1 MTLLLLKRA
10 LHCSNVSLVSSHRHS
25 FVPRWGTIVASGRRS
40 VTEQSTAKD
49 TTTVTSET
57 KAVHKRELSLRK
69 IFLYALGGIV
79 TTTGISWAI
88 RKRREDHIQQLP
100 LASTCGAFILPSNK
114 NRLHHHPQVGS
125 VTRMSNSLGQ
135 EGSASHAAVNPKS
148 CAMPIKRDLST
159 LLQTTIRAGLMGQKK
174 SVKEELEHIRKWH
187 QNNGFHG
194 GLVVRELTQPLYN
207 IRDHGNIMTPNEAST
222 TEESIPTIHN
232 LNQREC
238 YYLYYE
244 VRPDG
249 QIRQQIF
256 CRGTT
261 LAADVW
267 TGMQSMLLYTYDE
280 ELNCSLHKGFLDHAN
295 RLITDLQPLLVSDG
309 EKGTA
314 NKRAT
319 VELCGHSLGGA
330 VAIIVACKL
339 MKRGYHVLQ
348 VTTIG
353 APRVCHWDA
362 VPILSNFL
370 PKDTLRIENDLD
382 LVCYLPPHGKGLFT
396 NKSSGYVGHKLLFSS
411 DDLARFIPAS
421 ASRQFKWVDSFWL
434 NGRFPEMIRAMP
446 KSHKVPMYSDN
457 IRRLILTIENSQ
469 EESQ

>member
-1 MTLLLLKRA
+1 MTLPLLKRA
-10 LHCSNVSLVSSHRHS
+10 LEYNSKVSIDVSLRKS
-25 FVPRWGTIVASGRRS
+25 FVPRWGTIAASSRRS
-40 VTEQSTAKD
+40 VTEQSATKD
-49 TTTVTSET
+49 TTTVSSET
-57 KAVHKRELSLRK
+57 KGIHKRESSLRK

-100 LASTCGAFILPSNK
+100 LASTCGAFFLASNK
-114 NRLHHHPQVGS
+114 NSLHHHQQVGS

-135 EGSASHAAVNPKS
+135 EGPATNAEVNTEPSA
-148 CAMPIKRDLST
+148 IKRDLST

-187 QNNGFHG
+187 QSNGFHG

-207 IRDHGNIMTPNEAST
+207 IRDQDNIITPNEAST
-222 TEESIPTIHN
+222 TEESIPIIHN

-267 TGMQSMLLYTYDE
+267 TGMESMLLYTFDE

-362 VPILSNFL
+362 VPTLSNFL

-396 NKSSGYVGHKLLFSS
+396 TKSSGYVGHKLLFSS
-411 DDLARFIPAS
+411 DDVARFIPAS
-421 ASRQFKWVDSFWL
+421 ASSQFKWVDSFWM

-446 KSHKVPMYSDN
+446 KSHKVPTYSDN
-457 IRRLILTIENSQ
+457 IRRLMLTLENRQ
-469 EESQ
+469 EE

>member
-1 MTLLLLKRA
+1 MTLPLLCSA
-10 LHCSNVSLVSSHRHS
+10 LGDSNFSIFLFRSKSLVSRRGKIDA
-25 FVPRWGTIVASGRRS
+25 FGRRYV
-40 VTEQSTAKD
+40 VTEQSTGKD
-49 TTTVTSET
+49 NVAGTSET
-57 KAVHKRELSLRK
+57 TGVHKRVSLSKQGK
-69 IFLYALGGIV
+69 ILLYALGGIV
-79 TTTGISWAI
+79 TTTGISLATRIW
-88 RKRREDHIQQLP
+88 REDHIQQLP
-100 LASTCGAFILPSNK
+100 LASTCGAFYLHSNSPYQ
-114 NRLHHHPQVGS
+114 HQQVG
-125 VTRMSNSLGQ
+125 RMSNSLRQGPALKAT
-135 EGSASHAAVNPKS
+135 ENMKPST
-148 CAMPIKRDLST
+148 MPIRRDLST

-187 QNNGFHG
+187 QSNGFHG

-207 IRDHGNIMTPNEAST
+207 IRDKDNNIAAKETT
-222 TEESIPTIHN
+222 TEEPMPIPIIHN

-267 TGMQSMLLYTYDE
+267 TGMQSMLMYKYDE
-280 ELNCSLHKGFLDHAN
+280 ELDCFLHKGFLEHAN
-295 RLITDLQPLLVSDG
+295 RLIADLQPLLVSNG
-309 EKGTA
+309 EKGGA

-339 MKRGYHVLQ
+339 VKRGYHVLQ

-353 APRVCHWDA
+353 APRVCNWDA
-362 VPILSNFL
+362 VHTLSNLL
-370 PKDTLRIENDLD
+370 PIDTLRIENDLD
-382 LVCYLPPHGKGLFT
+382 LVCYLPPQGKGLFE
-396 NKSSGYVGHKLLFSS
+396 NKSSGYVGNKLLLSS

-421 ASRQFKWVDSFWL
+421 DSSQFKWVDSFLL

-446 KSHKVPMYSDN
+446 KSHKVPTYSEN
-457 IRRLILTIENSQ
+457 IRRLILTLENSQ
-469 EESQ
+469 KERP

>member
-1 MTLLLLKRA
+1 MTLSLLKRA
-10 LHCSNVSLVSSHRHS
+10 LGYSNYSIVLFRPKSLV
-25 FVPRWGTIVASGRRS
+25 PRRGKIDASGRRH
-40 VTEQSTAKD
+40 VTEQSRATAKD
-49 TTTVTSET
+49 YVADTSET
-57 KAVHKRELSLRK
+57 TGEHKRVSLSKQGK
-69 IFLYALGGIV
+69 ILLYALGGIV
-79 TTTGISWAI
+79 TTTGISLATRLW
-88 RKRREDHIQQLP
+88 REDHIQQLP
-100 LASTCGAFILPSNK
+100 LASSCGAFYLHSNT
-114 NRLHHHPQVGS
+114 LYHHQQVR
-125 VTRMSNSLGQ
+125 RMSNSLTQGPDPDAT
-135 EGSASHAAVNPKS
+135 GNIKPST
-148 CAMPIKRDLST
+148 MPIKRDLST

-187 QNNGFHG
+187 HSNGFHG

-207 IRDHGNIMTPNEAST
+207 IREQDNNIAAKEAT
-222 TEESIPTIHN
+222 TEQPIPIIHN

-267 TGMQSMLLYTYDE
+267 TGMQSMIMYKYDE
-280 ELNCSLHKGFLDHAN
+280 ELDCFLHKGFLDHAN
-295 RLITDLQPLLVSDG
+295 RLIADLQPLLVSNG

-339 MKRGYHVLQ
+339 VKRGYHVLQ

-353 APRVCHWDA
+353 APRVCNWDA
-362 VPILSNFL
+362 VHTLSNLL
-370 PKDTLRIENDLD
+370 PIDTLRIENDLD
-382 LVCYLPPHGKGLFT
+382 LVCYLPPKGKGLFE
-396 NKSSGYVGHKLLFSS
+396 NKSSGYVGNKLLFSS

-421 ASRQFKWVDSFWL
+421 ASSQFKWVDSFLL
-434 NGRFPEMIRAMP
+434 NGRFPEMIKAMP
-446 KSHKVPMYSDN
+446 KSHKVPTYSEN
-457 IRRLILTIENSQ
+457 IQRLILTLENSQ
-469 EESQ
+469 